1 MASRKFLFLY
11 LNTGAGHK
19 SAAKVLA
26 DSMKRMNPDVE
37 IKMETGYSRHG
48 LGHLIFEKGY
58 NYSLNFIHG
67 LFPLVYDL
75 GQRRWLQSLL
85 NYIIGPEARHHLRK
99 MILREHPTDIVS
111 FHFGVT
117 PFVKDVL
124 KNIPWNI
131 NFTVIVT
138 DPFTVPHCW
147 FYEKNL
153 NYMVYSEEAKKI
165 GVNECGVPAEN
176 ITVIPF
182 LMNEKFRSKKHSAE
196 EIRLLKIKHGFD
208 PEKKVLL
215 LVGGGEGLPGATE
228 IVNQCILH
236 KANFATAI
244 ICGRD
249 IVKKRNMT
257 LLRIAHPKL
266 DLHVFGFVDYFD
278 ELVKICDCAVIK
290 AGPATLLEVLSFRK
304 PVIISRYIHNQEL
317 GNMRFAVDNN
327 VGYFI
332 QSSRKI
338 YKKINEILNDE
349 TFSADMQK
357 KFDAIRIDT
366 DASKVAAKFLS
377 PVRNV

>member
-1 MASRKFLFLY
+1 MADRKFLFLY

-26 DSMKRMNPDVE
+26 NSMKTLDPDVQV
-37 IKMETGYSRHG
+37 KMAIGYPRHG
-48 LGHLIFEKGY
+48 LGHFIFEKGY

-75 GQRRWLQSLL
+75 GKYRWLQSLL
-85 NYIIGPEARHHLRK
+85 NYVIGPEARRHLRK
-99 MILREHPTDIVS
+99 MILKEKPTDIVC

-147 FYEKNL
+147 FYEKNVK
-153 NYMVYSEEAKKI
+153 YFVYSEEAKKI
-165 GVNECGVPAEN
+165 GVNECGVPSEN
-176 ITVIPF
+176 ISVIPF
-182 LMNEKFRSKKHSAE
+182 LMNEKFRTLNDNPND
-196 EIRLLKIKHGFD
+196 IRLLKMKHGFD
-208 PEKKVLL
+208 PEKKVVL

-236 KANFATAI
+236 RSNFAIAI

-249 IVKKRNMT
+249 VVKKRNMT
-257 LLRIAHPKL
+257 LLRLAHPKL

-304 PVIISRYIHNQEL
+304 PVIICRYIHNQEL
-317 GNMRFAVDNN
+317 GNMRFAVNN
-327 VGYFI
+327 HVGYFI

-338 YKKINEILNDE
+338 YKKVNEILNDE
-349 TFSADMQK
+349 NFDSKMK
-357 KFDAIRIDT
+357 KNFDSLQIDT
-366 DASKVAAKFLS
+366 NSLKVAAKFLS
-377 PVRNV
+377 PVQNV